1 MKLLWKLAIPQVCI
15 VLLLGLVS
23 YFVINSSFDAMRD
36 RYVQDVMDNRFKRI
50 EADIAA
56 KSQQAVDMSALFA
69 QLPAVDAA
77 YATAMQGD
85 INDENSPLAQE
96 AREMLRRD
104 LASMLKSFE
113 TYSGEKLQLHFH
125 LPNGRSLVRLWRDK
139 QAKIDGKWVD
149 ISDDFSTFRPTVM
162 EVNATGKS
170 VQGIELGRGGIALR
184 GVVPVTG
191 MDGRQLGSV
200 EVLQPFDPILDASSE
215 EGKSELLLYIDTSRA
230 APGTSLQDLAPA
242 ENLQI
247 GDFIPMTEAKS
258 EDFKTY
264 VTPELLKEGSKARI
278 FENHGSIALATLPL
292 KDYRGESIGLLV
304 CSMKTDSITS
314 LADKAAL
321 ILSFMLACIALLPFI
336 TLLFGLRIMVV
347 RPLEKIKARM
357 QEIAKDWGNLKEE
370 NVTPKGD
377 EINEL
382 DRLFKTFTSKLN
394 SMLEETSGYINMLN
408 NVPDPIFMVDE
419 NFNVVRAN
427 KAMYEKLELTEE
439 ELKSG
444 KRYEEFIALVCQSND
459 CPVEGQTESG
469 IIKLTVNGKTEF
481 IKPSSSKI
489 YNPSGKTVGYVAVAN
504 TVTELVESEN
514 AINAQLERIKNVN
527 MAMREASEQLAQAT
541 DSLSSQFIEVQ
552 EAVDSQH
559 ARLDETA
566 KAVEH
571 MTENVRNVASSAM
584 ETAGH
589 SNSAREQAALGAEVV
604 AGSMKAITLVDEQ
617 AQSLKGAMGILGEQA
632 QGIGVVLG
640 VIADIADQTNLLAL
654 NAAIEAARAGESG
667 RGFAVVADEVRKLA
681 EKTMEATG
689 KVNEAIASI
698 QKGTQQSIHLVEET
712 GSMVGKANEL
722 ASQSGEALQTIVS
735 LTATSSEQ
743 VNGIA
748 KAAEDQLATSE
759 QINGIIDDVAD
770 MSRNVADRIS
780 TSANAVKELS
790 ELSARLDKLSR
801 GE

>member
-15 VLLLGLVS
+15 VILLGLVS
-23 YFVINSSFDAMRD
+23 YFVISSSFDAMRD

-50 EADIAA
+50 EADIIAR
-56 KSQQAVDMSALFA
+56 SQQAVDMSALFA

-77 YATAMQGD
+77 YAEAMQGNID
-85 INDENSPLAQE
+85 DENSPQAQE
-96 AREMLRRD
+96 AREMLRRE

-139 QAKIDGKWVD
+139 QTKVDGKWLD
-149 ISDDFSTFRPTVM
+149 ISDDLSAFRPTVM
-162 EVNATGKS
+162 EVNSTGKS

-184 GVVPVTG
+184 GVVPVTSMNG
-191 MDGRQLGSV
+191 KQLGSV
-200 EVLQPFDPILDASSE
+200 EVLQPFDPILAASSE
-215 EGKSELLLYIDTSRA
+215 EGKSEMVLYIDTSRTA
-230 APGTSLQDLAPA
+230 TGTSLQDTSTGH
-242 ENLQI
+242 NQQI
-247 GDFIPMTEAKS
+247 GDFIAMTETKNK
-258 EDFKTY
+258 DFETY
-264 VTPELLKEGSKARI
+264 VTPELLKEGSKARV
-278 FENHGSIALATLPL
+278 FENHGSVALATLPL
-292 KDYRGESIGLLV
+292 KDYRGETIGLLV
-304 CSMKTDSITS
+304 CSMKTDAITS

-321 ILSFMLACIALLPFI
+321 ILSFMLACMAILPFI
-336 TLLFGLRIMVV
+336 ALLFGLRIMVV
-347 RPLEKIKARM
+347 RPLEKVKAKM

-370 NVTPKGD
+370 PLARKGD

-394 SMLEETSGYINMLN
+394 SMLEETSGYISMLN

-419 NFNVVRAN
+419 NFHVVRAN
-427 KAMYEKLELTEE
+427 KAMYEKLQLTED

-444 KRYEEFIALVCQSND
+444 EHYESFIASVCQGSD
-459 CPVEGQTESG
+459 CPLEGQTEGG
-469 IIKLTVNGKTEF
+469 IIELTVNGKTEF
-481 IKPSSSKI
+481 IKPSSSEI
-489 YNPSGKTVGYVAVAN
+489 CDASGKTIGYVGVAN
-504 TVTELVESEN
+504 TVTELVESEK

-559 ARLDETA
+559 ARLDETVEA
-566 KAVEH
+566 MEH
-571 MTENVRNVASSAM
+571 MTENVRHVASSAT

-589 SNSAREQAALGAEVV
+589 SNSAREQAVLGAEIVT
-604 AGSMKAITLVDEQ
+604 GSMKAITLVNEQ
-617 AQSLKGAMGILGEQA
+617 ARSLKDAMSTLGKEA
-632 QGIGVVLG
+632 QEIGVVLG

-654 NAAIEAARAGESG
+654 NAAIEAARAGDSG

-681 EKTMEATG
+681 EKTMEATR

-698 QKGTQQSIHLVEET
+698 QKGTQQSIHMVEET
-712 GSMVGKANEL
+712 GSMVDKANEL

-748 KAAEDQLATSE
+748 RAAEEQLATSE
-759 QINGIIDDVAD
+759 QINGTIDDVAD
-770 MSRNVADRIS
+770 MSRNVAGRINS
-780 TSANAVKELS
+780 SANAVKELS